1 MVTLVALVVT
11 VGVLDSVNP
20 STVGP
25 ALYLATQRRSGRGV
39 GPFTVGVFT
48 ISLLGGL
55 ILTLGPGYAIMTA
68 LPRPGTHTTAL
79 VELCVGTAC
88 SMVAVGLWLAR
99 SPIARRIR
107 RHERRVASS
116 PLILGAGIMAVELPT
131 AFPYFAVITAIVG
144 SDRHVATQIALLVLF
159 NAIFVAPLVAITLA
173 RSLMHNRVD
182 PSLVRLRDVIDRHA
196 AAFLTALF
204 ALVAV
209 ALVAVG
215 AFGLLTA

>member
-39 GPFTVGVFT
+39 GTFTVGVFGM
-48 ISLLGGL
+48 SLLGGL
-55 ILTLGPGYAIMTA
+55 ILTLGPGYAIVAA

-79 VELCVGTAC
+79 VELCVGTLCAL
-88 SMVAVGLWLAR
+88 VAAGLWLTR
-99 SPIARRIR
+99 LRVARRIR
-107 RHERRVASS
+107 REERRVASS

-131 AFPYFAVITAIVG
+131 AFPYFAVIAAIVG
-144 SDRHVATQIALLVLF
+144 SGRHVVTQIGLLVLF
-159 NAIFVAPLVAITLA
+159 NTIFVAPLVAITVV
-173 RSLMHNRVD
+173 RSLMHNRTD
-182 PSLVRLRDVIDRHA
+182 SSLGRLRDGIDRHA
-196 AAFLTALF
+196 AALVPALF
-204 ALVAV
+204 ALVAF
-209 ALVAVG
+209 ALLAIG